1 MKYEPLTFLG
11 LYVVAGAGQAQ
22 RDPQQF
28 FDFMLAL
35 ALGGLIA
42 LAYSLWKSRKK
53 CADTYD
59 TATWAVIATM
69 GSTALAYFLAPI
81 LDGREVP
88 LTSIALTAPLVA
100 FVVTI
105 AATPFIEWTLEGG
118 VWGKVKDWMDKE
130 KSG

>member
-1 MKYEPLTFLG
+1 MMLG
-11 LYVVAGAGQAQ
+11 LYAAAGADAAR

-35 ALGGLIA
+35 VLGGLIA
-42 LAYSLWKSRKK
+42 LVFSLWKSRKRQ
-53 CADTYD
+53 ADTYD

-69 GSTALAYFLAPI
+69 GSTALAYFLAPL

-88 LTSIALTAPLVA
+88 LTGIALTAPLVA

-105 AATPFIEWTLEGG
+105 AGTPFIEWALDGG
-118 VWGKVKDWMDKE
+118 PWNKAKAWIDRE
-130 KSG
+130 SKS

>member
-11 LYVVAGAGQAQ
+11 LYAVAGAGQAQ

-35 ALGGLIA
+35 ALGGFCA
-42 LAYSLWKSRKK
+42 LVFSLWKSRKK

-88 LTSIALTAPLVA
+88 LTGIALTAPLVA
-100 FVVTI
+100 FVTTI
-105 AATPFIEWTLEGG
+105 AATPFIEWSLEGG
-118 VWGKVKDWMDKE
+118 LWRKAKDAIDKE
-130 KSG
+130 GKG